1 MSEAETRSRRVVDFH
16 SHVLPNID
24 DGSSSLSMSREIMEE
39 TRRQKV
45 KKMVASPHF
54 YPNRVSLDSFLS
66 NREKAAKALL
76 SVHDIDL
83 CPSIFLG
90 AEVAYYEG
98 IGDSPFLSDL
108 TIVGTNTLM
117 IEMPF
122 HKWSDKEISDVLDI
136 SLNSSFSVILAH
148 IERYLYW
155 QDPDTINRLLDAGV
169 FIQSNA
175 DFFINTETRN
185 KALSMLKNN
194 KIHIL
199 GSDTHNTDERPQRI
213 GEAKAIIKESLGEDV
228 ITEVLYHSK
237 ILLEGA
243 ISIDQMGF

>member
-1 MSEAETRSRRVVDFH
+1 MSETKTKGVRVIDFH
-16 SHVLPNID
+16 SHVLPELD
-24 DGSSSLSMSREIMEE
+24 DGASSLAMSQEILRQ
-39 TRRQKV
+39 TRSQKV
-45 KKMVASPHF
+45 KKMVATPHF
-54 YPNRVSLDSFLS
+54 YPDKTSLESFLS
-66 NREKAAKALL
+66 KREVAARKIL
-76 SVHDIDL
+76 SVYDEDT
-83 CPSIFLG
+83 CPTLYLG
-90 AEVAYYEG
+90 AEAAYYPG
-98 IGDSPFLSDL
+98 IGDSTLLDYL

-155 QDPDTINRLLDAGV
+155 QDPDTINRILDAGV

-185 KALSMLKNN
+185 KALTMLKNN

-199 GSDTHNTDERPQRI
+199 GSDTHNTDGRPQRI
-213 GEAKAIIKESLGEDV
+213 GEAKAIIKDSLGEDV
-228 ITEVLYHSK
+228 ITEMLYHSK
-237 ILLEGA
+237 TLLEGA

>member
-1 MSEAETRSRRVVDFH
+1 MSETKTKGVRVIDFH
-16 SHVLPNID
+16 SHVLPELD
-24 DGSSSLSMSREIMEE
+24 DGASSLAMSQEIMRQ
-39 TRRQKV
+39 TRSQKV
-45 KKMVASPHF
+45 KKMVATPHF
-54 YPNRVSLDSFLS
+54 YPDKTSLESFLS
-66 NREKAAKALL
+66 KREAAARKIL
-76 SVHDIDL
+76 SVYDEDT
-83 CPSIFLG
+83 CPTLYLG
-90 AEVAYYEG
+90 AEAAYYPG
-98 IGDSPFLSDL
+98 IGDSTLLDYL

-185 KALSMLKNN
+185 KALSM
-194 KIHIL
+194 
-199 GSDTHNTDERPQRI
+199 
-213 GEAKAIIKESLGEDV
+213 
-228 ITEVLYHSK
+228 
-237 ILLEGA
+237 
-243 ISIDQMGF
+243 